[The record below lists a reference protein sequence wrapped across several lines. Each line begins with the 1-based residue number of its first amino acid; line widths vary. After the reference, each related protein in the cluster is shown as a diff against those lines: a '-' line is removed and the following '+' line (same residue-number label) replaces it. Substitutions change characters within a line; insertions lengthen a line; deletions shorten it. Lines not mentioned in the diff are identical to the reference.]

1 MPTSDVAT
9 RRPNALQRWQ
19 NWRWPGSDA
28 IANNNG
34 NSDGDGKD
42 NRNGDYGTN
51 NPL

>member
-1 MPTSDVAT
+1 M
-9 RRPNALQRWQ
+9 RRPITLQRWQ
-19 NWRWPGSDA
+19 NWCWLGSET

-34 NSDGDGKD
+34 NSDGESKD